1 MLTAASC
8 WRECTRCFCF
18 ASPSTFAFTWATMIT
33 IRINSCP
40 VKCSRNVAG
49 SGHFVAG
56 RLDGS
61 NPDPDMRIGNEK
73 SACVDRSTAPCCWVL
88 LGDNSVGS
96 GKYGYPGFRGLDSCG
111 LRLNHDREA
120 FADMSCSH
128 KNVILIVTNGSKKSA

>member
-1 MLTAASC
+1 MGGNAEFRVVLKIWASAHTTLTAV
-8 WRECTRCFCF
+8 
-18 ASPSTFAFTWATMIT
+18 I
-33 IRINSCP
+33 
-40 VKCSRNVAG
+40 V
-49 SGHFVAG
+49 
-56 RLDGS
+56 
-61 NPDPDMRIGNEK
+61 RIGNEK